1 MKNFI
6 KITKKIKLKNPIFI
20 AAWPG
25 MGNVAIKTADYLV
38 EALSAVEFAELD
50 TADLFYPDQAW
61 ISEGVVEVPRFPEA
75 KFYYWKNPTTK
86 ISGSLPCRQA
96 GAKDFG
102 GKNQDN
108 DLIIFISEAQP
119 AAERGYLYANKIMEL
134 AESFKSQKLFTFA
147 AMPMPIEH
155 NQAPKVWFAATDKSL
170 SLQVRKFNAKIMDT
184 GQISGLNGL
193 FLAVAKERSQ
203 AGICLLGE
211 IPLYTIQ
218 IDNPKASLAILE
230 VLSKVLGISINL
242 EELKIQARAQ
252 VEEIDRLIDYFRG
265 GLEPKEPIGED
276 EIERIKKS
284 LQAFT
289 KLPNSIK
296 LQIEKLFEATK
307 KDISNAQEL
316 KKELDKWS
324 IYKEY
329 EDRFLDLFKEKEKTD
344 NQ

>member
-25 MGNVAIKTADYLV
+25 MGNVAIKTADYLI
-38 EALSAVEFAELD
+38 EALSAVEFADLD
-50 TADLFYPDQAW
+50 TGDLFYPDQAW
-61 ISEGVVEVPRFPEA
+61 ISEGVVEIPRFPEA
-75 KFYYWKNPTTK
+75 KFYYWKNPATK
-86 ISGSLPCRQA
+86 SSGS
-96 GAKDFG
+96 AKDFG
-102 GKNQDN
+102 GKTQDN

-119 AAERGYLYANKIMEL
+119 VSEKGYFYANKIMEL

-147 AMPMPIEH
+147 AMPMPVEH
-155 NQAPKVWFAATDKSL
+155 NQVPQVWAAATDKAL

-193 FLAVAKERSQ
+193 LLAVAKERGQ

-218 IDNPKASLAILE
+218 IDNPRASLAILE
-230 VLSKVLGISINL
+230 VLSRVLNISINL
-242 EELKIQARAQ
+242 EDLKNQARLQA
-252 VEEIDRLIDYFRG
+252 EEIDRLIDYFRG

-289 KLPNSIK
+289 KLPNSVK

-307 KDISNAQEL
+307 KDISKAQEL

-329 EDRFLDLFKEKEKTD
+329 EDRFLDLFKDKEKPE

>member
-25 MGNVAIKTADYLV
+25 MGNVAIKTADYLI
-38 EALSAVEFAELD
+38 EALSAVEFADLD

-61 ISEGVVEVPRFPEA
+61 ISEGVVEIPRFPEA
-75 KFYYWKNPTTK
+75 KFYYWKNKT
-86 ISGSLPCRQA
+86 G
-96 GAKDFG
+96 
-102 GKNQDN
+102 DN

-119 AAERGYLYANKIMEL
+119 AAEKGYFYANKIMEL

-147 AMPMPIEH
+147 AMPMPIDH
-155 NQAPKVWFAATDKSL
+155 TQPPSVWFAATDKAL

-193 FLAVAKERSQ
+193 LLAVAKERGQ

-230 VLSKVLGISINL
+230 VLSKVLNIPINL
-242 EELKIQARAQ
+242 EELKNQARAQ

-265 GLEPKEPIGED
+265 GPELKEPIGED

-284 LQAFT
+284 LQVFT
-289 KLPNSIK
+289 KLPNSVK
-296 LQIEKLFEATK
+296 LQIEKLFDATK
-307 KDISNAQEL
+307 KDISKAQEL

-329 EDRFLDLFKEKEKTD
+329 EDRFLDLFKDKEKTE